1 MLAEPVVSESPDVAG
16 QLPGLPGWREVV
28 RYVPGMVVR
37 VVVPCVV
44 IVGFFSVPFGEILP
58 ISNIVV
64 FEVLFIVFWST
75 VFLLFLR
82 WQLRSIH
89 SSATPET
96 RWLEALIVLG
106 VLFVSLFARVYR
118 VLSLSAPTSF
128 SIPLTVIDS
137 YFYTLGTLST
147 TGTGD
152 VEPRG
157 DLAKTFTM
165 LQIVANLAF
174 IGLIVRVLTGAARTA
189 KSRRAGS
196 SGAAA
201 N

>member
-1 MLAEPVVSESPDVAG
+1 MSEDPEIAG
-16 QLPGLPGWREVV
+16 RLPGLPGWREILK
-28 RYVPGMVVR
+28 YVPGMVVR
-37 VVVPCVV
+37 VFLPCLV
-44 IVGFFSVPFGEILP
+44 IVAFFSVPFGEILP

-64 FEVLFIVFWST
+64 VEVLFMIFWST

-106 VLFVSLFARVYR
+106 VLFLSLFARVYR
-118 VLSLSAPTSF
+118 VLSMSVPSSF
-128 SIPLTVIDS
+128 SVPLTVIDS

-152 VEPRG
+152 IEPRG
-157 DLAKTFTM
+157 ELAKVFTM

-189 KSRRAGS
+189 KSRKNRVS
-196 SGAAA
+196 RDDA